1 MPTKARP
8 KSKKT
13 TEPKKV
19 KVIKAETKEVKVVE
33 VKTKATQPK
42 SITEVSPPPKPET
55 RPKLKAK
62 PKKATVPPPAP
73 ETSPTEPVQGKKYI
87 FTSGAGEFIASIN
100 GKNDL
105 GYDLMT
111 IHEIVGGCQSDRTIP
126 IPDISA
132 FTFVDDKDE
141 VFRRLSGN

>member
-1 MPTKARP
+1 MPTKAKP
-8 KSKKT
+8 KAEK
-13 TEPKKV
+13 PKKV
-19 KVIKAETKEVKVVE
+19 KVVKAETKEVVE
-33 VKTKATQPK
+33 VKPK
-42 SITEVSPPPKPET
+42 HIADVDPPK
-55 RPKLKAK
+55 K
-62 PKKATVPPPAP
+62 PKAEKPVAAPQPVEASTPKPKA
-73 ETSPTEPVQGKKYI
+73 EKKPTEPVQGKKYI

>member
-1 MPTKARP
+1 MPTKA
-8 KSKKT
+8 K
-13 TEPKKV
+13 PKKV
-19 KVIKAETKEVKVVE
+19 KVIKAKTKEVKVVE
-33 VKTKATQPK
+33 VKEPK
-42 SITEVSPPPKPET
+42 VT
-55 RPKLKAK
+55 KAK
-62 PKKATVPPPAP
+62 PKHIADVPPPKKPKAEKPAEAP
-73 ETSPTEPVQGKKYI
+73 VTVETPSPKPKAEKKPTEPVQGKKYI

-126 IPDISA
+126 IPDVSA

-141 VFRRLSGN
+141 IFRRLSGN